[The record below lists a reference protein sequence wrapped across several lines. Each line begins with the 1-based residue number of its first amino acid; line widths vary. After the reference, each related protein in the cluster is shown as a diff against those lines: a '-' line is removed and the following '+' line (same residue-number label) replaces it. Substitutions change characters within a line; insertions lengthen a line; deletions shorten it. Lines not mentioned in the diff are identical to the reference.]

1 MWLKK
6 LLIDLVE
13 EDEDFMT
20 DPQPMVVV
28 SELNDYNNKIVLAV
42 WLRNERDHII
52 KRFQL
57 RERMF
62 EALKS
67 AEVDMPLETL
77 QLAPMDVQVNA
88 SAN

>member
-1 MWLKK
+1 VWLKK